1 MLLIFEWFTQVTG
14 FLKQYPV
21 LFFSILGHHV
31 GCWFWRFCLHF
42 ICCHCFVPCWIFY
55 AKLDQNAGSHI
66 RKLDKQFYPI
76 TYYQNLSSWVVL
88 QLWLSREWK
97 WYSFFLKTS
106 WWYLYDYLVTM
117 IFDVYWCFKHLFDL
131 RIFIIWKAQ
140 CCFFFHLQSEAK
152 LNVRFT
158 LIFILIIY
166 THWQIVKRGGGF
178 LLGHTLKPCVPWS
191 HLTGL
196 APNCPSLTF
205 GPKFGLASNIDL
217 LSNLVVGNLVTS

>member
-31 GCWFWRFCLHF
+31 GCWFWRSCLHF

-97 WYSFFLKTS
+97 WYFFFKQVGDIYTIIWLS
-106 WWYLYDYLVTM
+106 WYLTY
-117 IFDVYWCFKHLFDL
+117 IDVLSICLTSEFSLYGKRNGVFFSFTIWSETKCKIYFNFYPNHLHSLADC
-131 RIFIIWKAQ
+131 K
-140 CCFFFHLQSEAK
+140 K
-152 LNVRFT
+152 
-158 LIFILIIY
+158 
-166 THWQIVKRGGGF
+166 GGGV
-178 LLGHTLKPCVPWS
+178 LIGTYSKTLRALVPFDW
-191 HLTGL
+191 
-196 APNCPSLTF
+196 PS
-205 GPKFGLASNIDL
+205 PK
-217 LSNLVVGNLVTS
+217 LS

>member
-31 GCWFWRFCLHF
+31 GCWFWRSCLHF

-97 WYSFFLKTS
+97 WYSFFFLKTS
-106 WWYLYDYLVTM
+106 WWYLYDYLVIM

-140 CCFFFHLQSEAK
+140 WCFFSFTIWSETK
-152 LNVRFT
+152 CK
-158 LIFILIIY
+158 IY
-166 THWQIVKRGGGF
+166 FNFYANYLHSVTYCKKGGGV
-178 LLGHTLKPCVPWS
+178 LIGTYSKTLRALVPFDW
-191 HLTGL
+191 
-196 APNCPSLTF
+196 PS
-205 GPKFGLASNIDL
+205 PK
-217 LSNLVVGNLVTS
+217 LS

>member
-31 GCWFWRFCLHF
+31 GCWFWRSCLHF

-97 WYSFFLKTS
+97 WYFFFKQVGDIYTIIWLS
-106 WWYLYDYLVTM
+106 WYLTY
-117 IFDVYWCFKHLFDL
+117 IDVLSICLTSEFSLYGK
-131 RIFIIWKAQ
+131 RNGV
-140 CCFFFHLQSEAK
+140 FFHLQSEAK

-158 LIFILIIY
+158 
-166 THWQIVKRGGGF
+166 
-178 LLGHTLKPCVPWS
+178 
-191 HLTGL
+191 
-196 APNCPSLTF
+196 
-205 GPKFGLASNIDL
+205 
-217 LSNLVVGNLVTS
+217 

>member
-31 GCWFWRFCLHF
+31 GCWFWRSCLHF

-97 WYSFFLKTS
+97 WYSFFFFKTS
-106 WWYLYDYLVTM
+106 WWYLYDYLVIM
-117 IFDVYWCFKHLFDL
+117 IFDVYWCFKQNFHYMESAML
-131 RIFIIWKAQ
+131 
-140 CCFFFHLQSEAK
+140 FFFHLQSEAK

-166 THWQIVKRGGGF
+166 TRWQIVKRGGG
-178 LLGHTLKPCVPWS
+178 LIGTYSKTLRALVPFDW
-191 HLTGL
+191 
-196 APNCPSLTF
+196 PS
-205 GPKFGLASNIDL
+205 PK
-217 LSNLVVGNLVTS
+217 LS

>member
-31 GCWFWRFCLHF
+31 GCWFWRSCLHF

-97 WYSFFLKTS
+97 WYFFFKQVGDIYTIIWLS
-106 WWYLYDYLVTM
+106 WYLTYIDVLSICLTSEFSLYGKRNVVVFFSFTIWSETKCKIYFNFYPYYLHSLA
-117 IFDVYWCFKHLFDL
+117 DCK
-131 RIFIIWKAQ
+131 K
-140 CCFFFHLQSEAK
+140 
-152 LNVRFT
+152 
-158 LIFILIIY
+158 
-166 THWQIVKRGGGF
+166 GGGSYWDI
-178 LLGHTLKPCVPWS
+178 L
-191 HLTGL
+191 
-196 APNCPSLTF
+196 
-205 GPKFGLASNIDL
+205 
-217 LSNLVVGNLVTS
+217 

>member
-31 GCWFWRFCLHF
+31 GCWFWRSCLHF

-97 WYSFFLKTS
+97 WYFF
-106 WWYLYDYLVTM
+106 
-117 IFDVYWCFKHLFDL
+117 FKQVDD
-131 RIFIIWKAQ
+131 IYTIIWLSWYMTYIDVLSICLTSEFSLCGKRNGV
-140 CCFFFHLQSEAK
+140 FFSFTIWSETKCKIYFNFYAYYLHSVADCK
-152 LNVRFT
+152 KGGSYWD
-158 LIFILIIY
+158 IL
-166 THWQIVKRGGGF
+166 
-178 LLGHTLKPCVPWS
+178 
-191 HLTGL
+191 
-196 APNCPSLTF
+196 
-205 GPKFGLASNIDL
+205 
-217 LSNLVVGNLVTS
+217 

>member
-31 GCWFWRFCLHF
+31 GCWFWRSCLHF

-97 WYSFFLKTS
+97 WYSFF
-106 WWYLYDYLVTM
+106 
-117 IFDVYWCFKHLFDL
+117 FKKPVDD
-131 RIFIIWKAQ
+131 IYTIIWLSWYMTYTDVLSICLTSEFSLYGKRNGG
-140 CCFFFHLQSEAK
+140 FFHLQSEAK

-158 LIFILIIY
+158 LIFMLIIY
-166 THWQIVKRGGGF
+166 TRWQIVKKGGGV
-178 LLGHTLKPCVPWS
+178 LIGTYSKTLRALVPFDW
-191 HLTGL
+191 
-196 APNCPSLTF
+196 PS
-205 GPKFGLASNIDL
+205 PK
-217 LSNLVVGNLVTS
+217 LS

>member
-31 GCWFWRFCLHF
+31 GCWFWRSCLHF

-97 WYSFFLKTS
+97 WYFFFKQVGDIYTIIWLS
-106 WWYLYDYLVTM
+106 WYLTY
-117 IFDVYWCFKHLFDL
+117 IDVLSICLTSEFSLYGK
-131 RIFIIWKAQ
+131 RNGG
-140 CCFFFHLQSEAK
+140 FFHLQSEAK

-158 LIFILIIY
+158 LIFMLIIY
-166 THWQIVKRGGGF
+166 TRWQIVKKGGGV
-178 LLGHTLKPCVPWS
+178 LIGTYSKTLRALVPFDW
-191 HLTGL
+191 
-196 APNCPSLTF
+196 PS
-205 GPKFGLASNIDL
+205 PK
-217 LSNLVVGNLVTS
+217 LS